1 MINLIKDA
9 MIIVEKWFSDL
20 RNVLLIVALVFALVT
35 MADLQTF
42 KVEVATMNSELDDA
56 ITRNKQL
63 VEQVDKRVDLVVS
76 EYELL
81 EKQNA
86 EEKRLSEE
94 KMINDIALVV
104 MAESGNQSFRGKYL
118 VACTIVNRSKKYN
131 KSFDEIIY
139 QPGQYAKPYVFKT
152 GLSTWQ
158 KEQESLMF
166 NECVEAVKMALEETE
181 PVMYFCNPKT
191 STKAG
196 FEWIEENAIL
206 YCVEQDHNFY
216 IEE

>member
-1 MINLIKDA
+1 
-9 MIIVEKWFSDL
+9 
-20 RNVLLIVALVFALVT
+20 
-35 MADLQTF
+35 
-42 KVEVATMNSELDDA
+42 MNSELNDA
-56 ITRNKQL
+56 ISQNKQL
-63 VEQVDKRVDLVVS
+63 IEQVNEKTNTIVS
-76 EYELL
+76 KYKIL

-86 EEKRLSEE
+86 EKILSEE

-131 KSFDEIIY
+131 KSFDEVMY

-158 KEQESLMF
+158 KEQETLMF

-191 STKAG
+191 STKTG

-216 IEE
+216 VEE